1 MFKHEKLWNLDQNFL
16 DFKNSCY
23 HTDGFKTKLNC
34 ALLVKFLKYY
44 LEDISKYHLKLNLS
58 QNFFTIVTILNS

>member
-1 MFKHEKLWNLDQNFL
+1 M
-16 DFKNSCY
+16 

-44 LEDISKYHLKLNLS
+44 LEDISKYHLKLNLF